1 MLALTCLSLTFGAA
15 VGYRHSVFILIP
27 TIILT
32 FIVVT
37 GFCVVAGSGFWPA
50 VLTIA
55 AALTCLQIGY
65 LVSAVLGIVLKT
77 RRAPPRAEFFTRGR
91 KAPPRA
97 A

>member
-1 MLALTCLSLTFGAA
+1 LIFGAA

-37 GFCVVAGSGFWPA
+37 GFCVMTGSGFWPA

-55 AALTCLQIGY
+55 ATLTCLQIGY
-65 LVSAVLGIVLKT
+65 LAGAAFGLALRT
-77 RRAPPRAEFFTRGR
+77 RSVPARAEFFTRRR
-91 KAPPRA
+91 KAPQRA